1 MRARGIVM
9 RILAVS
15 DRIEERLYTSKISK
29 RYKKVDLLIGCG
41 DLPFFYLDYLMSVIN
56 KPLVYVRGNH
66 DITPQYTADGRVLHH
81 VPGGI
86 NLQGRIIKMD
96 GLLIAGLEGSM
107 RYRPGAP
114 YMYSETEM
122 TWNIM
127 RLVPKLLWNLV
138 RYGRALDILVAHSP
152 PYEIHDGKDLAHRGF
167 KIFRTFI
174 QRFRPRYFL
183 HGHIHVYRNDI
194 PRVTKYFETTVVNVY
209 PARIFNF
216 DETSS

>member
-1 MRARGIVM
+1 M

-15 DRIEERLYTSKISK
+15 DRIEERLYTSSISE

-41 DLPFFYLDYLMSVIN
+41 DLPFFYLDYLMSTIN
-56 KPLVYVRGNH
+56 KPLIYVRGNH
-66 DITPQYTADGRVLHH
+66 DTGPQFTADGRELNK

-86 NLQGRIIKMD
+86 DIHGRIIEMND
-96 GLLIAGLEGSM
+96 LLIAGLEGSM

-122 TWNIM
+122 TWNIA
-127 RLVPKLLWNLV
+127 RLVPKLLWNLA

-174 QRFRPRYFL
+174 ERFRPRYFL
-183 HGHIHVYRNDI
+183 HGHIHVYRNDV
-194 PRVTKYFETTVVNVY
+194 PRVTKYLETTVINVY
-209 PARIFNF
+209 PARIFKF
-216 DETSS
+216 E

>member
-1 MRARGIVM
+1 M

-15 DRIEERLYTSKISK
+15 DRIEERLYTSKISE

-56 KPLVYVRGNH
+56 RPLVYVRGNH
-66 DITPQYTADGRVLHH
+66 DITPQYTADGRVLHN

-86 NLQGRIIKMD
+86 NLHGRIIEID

-174 QRFRPRYFL
+174 QRFRPRYFV
-183 HGHIHVYRNDI
+183 HGHIHVYRTDI

-209 PARIFNF
+209 PARIFSI
-216 DETSS
+216 DET